1 MTQKATV
8 INFFFFTPIFST
20 QIKWK
25 NLAYLYKHK
34 EMNILPKK
42 NKSSNSKIQPFGPF
56 YIKNSNSYIITPFG
70 PFGSLFSCS
79 GFPIK
84 KTVSKIKIEQF
95 TYDNNTDNER

>member
-34 EMNILPKK
+34 EMNILHKK
-42 NKSSNSKIQPFGPF
+42 N
-56 YIKNSNSYIITPFG
+56 YIKIYE
-70 PFGSLFSCS
+70 
-79 GFPIK
+79 K
-84 KTVSKIKIEQF
+84 
-95 TYDNNTDNER
+95 

>member
-1 MTQKATV
+1 M
-8 INFFFFTPIFST
+8 
-20 QIKWK
+20 K
-25 NLAYLYKHK
+25 N
-34 EMNILPKK
+34 